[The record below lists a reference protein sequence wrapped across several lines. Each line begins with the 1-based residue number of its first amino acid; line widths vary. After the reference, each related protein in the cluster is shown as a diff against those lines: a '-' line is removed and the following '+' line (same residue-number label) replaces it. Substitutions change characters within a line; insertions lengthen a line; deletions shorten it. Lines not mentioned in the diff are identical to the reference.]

1 MNQCPHCQKR
11 IPSGTKTC
19 PECGRPLPLLNRALD
34 TYGGT
39 IPDLFAFVHKPI
51 QRLIPSKI
59 GDILGSILGFAAV
72 LVHVSLMIVFLLT
85 LVVAANALLTGRLDS
100 VDWFAEVASLIVT
113 LGHLTLIYPAIT
125 RHIDEDE

>member
-51 QRLIPSKI
+51 QRLIPGKI